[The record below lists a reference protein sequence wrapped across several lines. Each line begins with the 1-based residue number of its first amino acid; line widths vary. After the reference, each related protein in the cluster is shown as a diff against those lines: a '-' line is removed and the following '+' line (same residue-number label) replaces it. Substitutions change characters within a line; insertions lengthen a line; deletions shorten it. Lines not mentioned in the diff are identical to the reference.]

1 VKYCLEKL
9 GLIGGEDMNRL
20 LRLVKRGKA
29 LMHIVTGKR
38 EAMTGEQVVLEAR
51 ASFKNLEWYLADNIA
66 DISVRR
72 SR

>member
-1 VKYCLEKL
+1 
-9 GLIGGEDMNRL
+9 MNRL

-29 LMHIVTGKR
+29 LMHIATGKR
-38 EAMTGEQVVLEAR
+38 EAMTGKQVVWEAR

-72 SR
+72 SKKARSLLSRVPR